1 MQLTVTGKQVD
12 VGNALRRHVGSAL
25 EAILGKYFRT
35 AIEAHAVFARE
46 ARLIRADISLHIGRG
61 IVINSSAAASDHY
74 LAFDAA
80 AERLAKQLRR
90 YKRRL
95 HEDHG
100 RAHPPAERPEMAR
113 SFVLA
118 PIEEEDDA
126 AGDELAGT
134 EAGAADG
141 GGAVG
146 AAPVVI
152 AEMSTE
158 VARLTVGEAVMRMD
172 LADAPVLL
180 FRNRSHGE
188 INLVYRRGDG
198 NIGWID
204 PAFEAASGG
213 KQPDAVSPET
223 LSPARPSGR
232 R

>member
-12 VGNALRRHVGSAL
+12 VGDALRRHVETTL

-46 ARLIRADISLHIGRG
+46 AHLVSADVSLHVGRG
-61 IVINSSAAASDHY
+61 IVINSSAAATDHY
-74 LAFDAA
+74 VAFDAA

-95 HEDHG
+95 RAYHG
-100 RAHPPAERPEMAR
+100 KARMAEGLEMAR

-118 PIEEEDDA
+118 PIDDEAEDAIAEA
-126 AGDELAGT
+126 AT
-134 EAGAADG
+134 ADG
-141 GGAVG
+141 AS
-146 AAPVVI
+146 PVVI

-158 VARLTVGEAVMRMD
+158 LPQLTVGEAVMRMD
-172 LADAPVLL
+172 LADSPVLL

-188 INLVYRRGDG
+188 LNVVYRRGDG

-204 PAFEAASGG
+204 PANSSDRAAATS
-213 KQPDAVSPET
+213 
-223 LSPARPSGR
+223 R
-232 R
+232 RL

>member
-12 VGNALRRHVGSAL
+12 VGDALRSHVEATL
-25 EAILGKYFRT
+25 EALLGKYFRT

-46 ARLIRADISLHIGRG
+46 AHLIVVDLSLRVGRG
-61 IVINSSAAASDHY
+61 IVVNSGGAATDY
-74 LAFDAA
+74 YVAFDTA

-95 HEDHG
+95 RDYHG
-100 RAHPPAERPEMAR
+100 KARPAGERPEMAR

-118 PIEEEDDA
+118 PVDDA
-126 AGDELAGT
+126 AGDDVEEAAEDGVA
-134 EAGAADG
+134 EAGADG
-141 GGAVG
+141 GIAS
-146 AAPVVI
+146 VVI
-152 AEMSTE
+152 AEMTTE
-158 VARLTVGEAVMRMD
+158 LPRLTVGEAVMRMD

-188 INLVYRRGDG
+188 LNVVYRRGDG

-204 PAFEAASGG
+204 PVNSPGNGAANRMS
-213 KQPDAVSPET
+213 DT
-223 LSPARPSGR
+223 GR

>member
-12 VGNALRRHVGSAL
+12 VGDALRQHVETTL
-25 EAILGKYFRT
+25 ESLLGKYFRT

-46 ARLIRADISLHIGRG
+46 AHLICADVSLHVGRG
-61 IVINSSAAASDHY
+61 MVVNSSAAATDHY
-74 LAFDAA
+74 VAFDAA

-95 HEDHG
+95 RDYAG
-100 RAHPPAERPEMAR
+100 KAARAATERPEMAR

-118 PIEEEDDA
+118 PMDEESEEETGEPA
-126 AGDELAGT
+126 AAN
-134 EAGAADG
+134 
-141 GGAVG
+141 G
-146 AAPVVI
+146 AAPIVI

-158 VARLTVGEAVMRMD
+158 LPQLTVGEAVMRMD

-188 INLVYRRGDG
+188 LNIVYRRSDG

-204 PAFEAASGG
+204 PANSGHRTAE
-213 KQPDAVSPET
+213 PH
-223 LSPARPSGR
+223 ARR
-232 R
+232 

>member
-12 VGNALRRHVGSAL
+12 VGNALRRHVESAL
-25 EAILGKYFRT
+25 QSILSKYFRT

-46 ARLIRADISLHIGRG
+46 AHLIRAEISLRIGRG
-61 IVINSSAAASDHY
+61 IVINSGAAASEHY

-100 RAHPPAERPEMAR
+100 RAHGPAERAEMAR

-118 PIEEEDDA
+118 PIDDEDEDDIEEV
-126 AGDELAGT
+126 AGE
-134 EAGAADG
+134 EAESG
-141 GGAVG
+141 GPNG
-146 AAPVVI
+146 AAPVVV
-152 AEMSTE
+152 AEMTTE
-158 VARLTVGEAVMRMD
+158 LPHLTVGEAVMRLD

-188 INLVYRRGDG
+188 LNLVYRRGDG

-204 PAFEAASGG
+204 PAFEAGSGSA
-213 KQPDAVSPET
+213 KPATPSPDSP
-223 LSPARPSGR
+223 SPR
-232 R
+232 RR

>member
-1 MQLTVTGKQVD
+1 MLLTVTGKQVD
-12 VGNALRRHVGSAL
+12 VGDALRRHVEAML
-25 EAILGKYFRT
+25 ESLLGKYFRT

-46 ARLIRADISLHIGRG
+46 AHLIRADVSLHIGRG
-61 IVINSSAAASDHY
+61 MVINSTAAASDHY

-95 HEDHG
+95 RDYHG
-100 RAHPPAERPEMAR
+100 KARAPVERPEMAR

-118 PIEEEDDA
+118 PVDEEADADA
-126 AGDELAGT
+126 A
-134 EAGAADG
+134 
-141 GGAVG
+141 AVDG

-158 VARLTVGEAVMRMD
+158 LPHLTVGEAVMRMD
-172 LADAPVLL
+172 LADAAVLL
-180 FRNRSHGE
+180 FRNRSHGGL
-188 INLVYRRGDG
+188 NLVYRRGDG

-204 PAFEAASGG
+204 PAFEAG
-213 KQPDAVSPET
+213 PDARASE
-223 LSPARPSGR
+223 R